1 MILAQTWVCYCK
13 ASEGDSKLSHVGT
26 TGYFCRTPL
35 MPVECHMG
43 MVYHPHRTFCTTGAL
58 YFSADHT
65 SGLLLERLLDC
76 IIVLY
81 CLLSIYIYTGNSATS
96 AVLFYISAVNLCLK
110 FFSNKYEKL
119 FSVQKACLQQGLLE
133 LPAAYQANQAGIWGF
148 LVESFTPPF
157 SFDTRSSKQMNPG
170 STRNK
175 SSLIC
180 CWDNK
185 TCCIVAPFSPVIHAV
200 ELDAG

>member
-1 MILAQTWVCYCK
+1 MSSVVTQSAHKQTKKKKQKKKQARTVILAQTWVCYCK

-76 IIVLY
+76 IIVLC

-96 AVLFYISAVNLCLK
+96 AVLFYMSAVNLCWK
-110 FFSNKYEKL
+110 FYKQIWKL
-119 FSVQKACLQQGLLE
+119 FSVQKSVFT
-133 LPAAYQANQAGIWGF
+133 AGFAW
-148 LVESFTPPF
+148 T
-157 SFDTRSSKQMNPG
+157 SSSISG
-170 STRNK
+170 
-175 SSLIC
+175 
-180 CWDNK
+180 
-185 TCCIVAPFSPVIHAV
+185 
-200 ELDAG
+200 